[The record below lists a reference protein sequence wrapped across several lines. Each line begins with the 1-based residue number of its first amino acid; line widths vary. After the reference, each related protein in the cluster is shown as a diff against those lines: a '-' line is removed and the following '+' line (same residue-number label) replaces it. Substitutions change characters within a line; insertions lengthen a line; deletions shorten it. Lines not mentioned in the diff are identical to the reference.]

1 MKVRL
6 TKDARIKHYAGE
18 IVEVSLAEYNFLTST
33 GSAVSVHE
41 TAAEVSQ
48 DEDKPKTTTT
58 RRKTAK

>member
-1 MKVRL
+1 MKVKL

-18 IVEVSLAEYNFLTST
+18 IVEVSLAEFNFLTST

-48 DEDKPKTTTT
+48 DEDKPKTTT

>member
-18 IVEVSLAEYNFLTST
+18 IVEVSLAEFNFLTST

-48 DEDKPKTTTT
+48 DEDKPKTTT

>member
-48 DEDKPKTTTT
+48 DEDKPKTTT